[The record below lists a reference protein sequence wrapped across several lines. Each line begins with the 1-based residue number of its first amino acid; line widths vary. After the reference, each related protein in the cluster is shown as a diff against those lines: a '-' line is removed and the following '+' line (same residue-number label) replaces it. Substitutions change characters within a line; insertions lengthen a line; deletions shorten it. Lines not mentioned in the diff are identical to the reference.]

1 MMWRKF
7 ASRAAAA
14 MLVACTSAVLV
25 GEPSR
30 AQTPSATQALPA
42 TQADLRAAGD
52 ALFKRMLVKPDD
64 LDAAFRF
71 SEIQSQLG
79 DYEAAIGALERML
92 FYNRDLPRVKLE
104 LGLLYFRLGSYEQAR
119 SYFNAAIAAG
129 DTPQDVRQR
138 VTSFLAQ
145 IDRRL
150 SVNQFA
156 FFAQAGIR
164 SQSNANAGPDSATVR
179 ALGFNAVLAPQFT
192 RKRDANAFGII
203 KFTHVY
209 DFENQR
215 GDVWE
220 SNVTAYYARQFK
232 ISALNLGLIEVDTG
246 PRLALGEANIAS
258 IRPYAVGNIVTL
270 ADRQYL
276 AAGGAGLSLRYSTD
290 IGLTLEPGVEIRGRN
305 FSNSP
310 AYPTATDQQGRQV
323 TAALAVNA
331 PLNFIDGLKWQ
342 SRFSYARVD
351 ASNRAYSSNQFA
363 LEVALPYEFDG
374 PLGQAG
380 HKWTFA
386 PFASYSDTSY
396 VRVNPL
402 VDPNIK
408 RHDREFHVG
417 ANLDMVL
424 FDNFGFGLQAQ
435 YVKTLSSLPNYRT
448 NSFIVSGG
456 PTLRF

>member
-1 MMWRKF
+1 MVWRKF
-7 ASRAAAA
+7 PSRAAAA
-14 MLVACTSAVLV
+14 VLGACISIATA
-25 GEPSR
+25 GGPAR
-30 AQTPSATQALPA
+30 AQAPAA
-42 TQADLRAAGD
+42 TQADLRAAAD
-52 ALFKRMLVKPDD
+52 VLFKRMLVKPDD

-71 SEIQSQLG
+71 SEIESQLG

-129 DTPQDVRQR
+129 DTPEDVRQR
-138 VTSFLAQ
+138 VASFLAQ

-150 SVNQFA
+150 SVSQFA

-220 SNVTAYYARQFK
+220 SNVTAYYARQFR
-232 ISALNLGLIEVDTG
+232 ISTLNLGLIEVDTG
-246 PRLALGEANIAS
+246 PRLALGEANVAS
-258 IRPYAVGNIVTL
+258 IRPYAVGNVVTL

-276 AAGGAGLSLRYSTD
+276 AAGGAGLSLRYAAAV
-290 IGLTLEPGVEIRGRN
+290 GATLEPGFEIRSRN
-305 FSNSP
+305 FSNSV
-310 AYPTATDQQGRQV
+310 AYPTATDQQGRQY
-323 TAALAVNA
+323 TAYLAVNA
-331 PLNFIDGLKWQ
+331 PLNFMNGLKWQ
-342 SRFSYARVD
+342 SRFSYAHVD
-351 ASNRAYSSNQFA
+351 AQNRAYSSNQFG

-380 HKWTFA
+380 HKWTMS
-386 PFASYSDTSY
+386 PFASYFDTSY
-396 VRVNPL
+396 VQPNPL

-435 YVKTLSSLPNYRT
+435 YVKIHSTLPNYRT
-448 NSFIVSGG
+448 SSFIVSGG